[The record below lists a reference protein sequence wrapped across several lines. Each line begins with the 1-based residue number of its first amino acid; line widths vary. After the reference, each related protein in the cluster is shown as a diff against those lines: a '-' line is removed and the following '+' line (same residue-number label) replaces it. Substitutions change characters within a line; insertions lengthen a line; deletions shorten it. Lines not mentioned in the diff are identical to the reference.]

1 NSLGNVPGPPTRCCK
16 VFCPPHCVVAIS
28 AGGRTRGRRE
38 APGGAANAGALWEYN
53 DHKETRLPRPF
64 CALTQSACA
73 SGRRELQTRQ
83 NPRPNSQNQPITLT
97 TTPPPTAPPSPGRCA
112 PPFGREAAPRQL
124 PVRPSRAAPAQ
135 PRRRGAPEAEVERDA
150 QGPPAAAA
158 AAMAAV
164 WQQVLAVD
172 ARYAAYRTP
181 QLPQFRTQYVRRRS
195 QLLRERA
202 QGGHLA
208 GEARRWYLRLR
219 ARLLA
224 QRYGALS
231 EAGSCRSALRA
242 SR

>member
-1 NSLGNVPGPPTRCCK
+1 
-16 VFCPPHCVVAIS
+16 
-28 AGGRTRGRRE
+28 
-38 APGGAANAGALWEYN
+38 
-53 DHKETRLPRPF
+53 
-64 CALTQSACA
+64 
-73 SGRRELQTRQ
+73 
-83 NPRPNSQNQPITLT
+83 
-97 TTPPPTAPPSPGRCA
+97 
-112 PPFGREAAPRQL
+112 
-124 PVRPSRAAPAQ
+124 
-135 PRRRGAPEAEVERDA
+135 
-150 QGPPAAAA
+150 
-158 AAMAAV
+158 MAAV

-231 EAGSCRSALRA
+231 EPGSCRSALRA
-242 SR
+242 SRTTLDRMEVPVIHLGAPGIHLGTPGGVGIELGYT